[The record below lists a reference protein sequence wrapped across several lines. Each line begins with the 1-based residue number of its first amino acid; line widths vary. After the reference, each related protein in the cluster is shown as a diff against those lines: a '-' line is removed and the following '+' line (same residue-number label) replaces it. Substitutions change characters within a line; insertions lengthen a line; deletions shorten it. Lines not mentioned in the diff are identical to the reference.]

1 MKIKELNSLRTKDT
15 DELEK
20 LLSGKKAEVM
30 KVQVKVKVSKDKNLK
45 HVKSLKRDIS
55 QLSTILAEK
64 RLVEQDIETKDNKQE
79 GKEEK
84 R

>member
-1 MKIKELNSLRTKDT
+1 MKIKELNSLRTKET

-20 LLSGKKAEVM
+20 LLAGKKAEVM